1 MTSQTKSVKQWDW
14 LAHSERTI
22 VNAVL
27 NPDLKIRNGEL
38 RGGGGGWSSRPWD
51 NMGVQAS
58 PGSATAIL
66 QVLAVGVART

>member
-38 RGGGGGWSSRPWD
+38 GGGGGHPDPEIIWGSRPPLDPPLLYYRCW
-51 NMGVQAS
+51 
-58 PGSATAIL
+58 L
-66 QVLAVGVART
+66 

>member
-38 RGGGGGWSSRPWD
+38 RGGGGVVIQTLR
-51 NMGVQAS
+51 
-58 PGSATAIL
+58 
-66 QVLAVGVART
+66 